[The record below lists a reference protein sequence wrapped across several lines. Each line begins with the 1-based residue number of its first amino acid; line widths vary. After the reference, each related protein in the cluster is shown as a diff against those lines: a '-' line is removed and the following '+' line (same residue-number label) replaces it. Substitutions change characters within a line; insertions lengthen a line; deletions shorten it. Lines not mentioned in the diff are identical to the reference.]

1 MTSFFFAQA
10 RFPEPEFDTYRLPEM
25 VLESAVFDSSLLRA
39 GLLLLFLFGSGYCFY
54 RRRSRKALLL
64 LHLLGLA
71 VFGFLLHACPCPVG
85 IVQNI
90 AEAAATGAPLPLAYL
105 LLFTLPL
112 LCALLCGR
120 LFCAGACPLGALQ
133 ELMPGKKLRLPPALD
148 RFLRLGAVLVLL
160 LVLVCTVAGIGF
172 PLCRLDPY
180 LPIFLRSF
188 NHPYLW
194 LTVVFLLLGL
204 LLSRPFCRYLCPYGV
219 LLRLFSLLAWKK
231 PVITTHDCINCR
243 LCQQSC
249 PNNAIIAPE
258 CDASPAQRKRGLR
271 RLELLLA
278 SIPLALALGGF
289 LGYAAAPLLYPLH
302 RAISLEQKLQQ
313 RTEPELAVDA
323 FEKSQQPATE
333 LSAAADRGRRIIR
346 TGLTLSGL
354 LFAAWVL
361 AELLAQARRRPEE
374 DIHCIDQTLCLC
386 CGRCYQACPLE
397 KPRPSQPDRRT

>member
-1 MTSFFFAQA
+1 MTPFLFAQA
-10 RFPEPEFDTYRLPEM
+10 RFPAPEFDTYRIPELVM
-25 VLESAVFDSSLLRA
+25 EEAVFDSSLLRA
-39 GLLLLFLFGSGYCFY
+39 GAIVLFMLCSGICFY
-54 RRRSRKALLL
+54 RLRSRKALLL
-64 LHLLGLA
+64 LHLLGLV
-71 VFGFLLHACPCPVG
+71 VFGFLFHACPCPVG

-90 AEAAATGAPLPLAYL
+90 AEGAATGAPLPLAFL

-112 LCALLCGR
+112 LCALFYGR

-160 LVLVCTVAGIGF
+160 LVLVCAVAGIGF

-204 LLSRPFCRYLCPYGV
+204 LISRPFCRYLCPYGV
-219 LLRLFSLLAWKK
+219 LLRLFSLLSWKK
-231 PVITTHDCINCR
+231 PIITTHDCINCR
-243 LCQQSC
+243 LCLQGC

-258 CDASPAQRKRGLR
+258 NDDSPAQRKRGLR

-289 LGYAAAPLLYPLH
+289 LGYAAAPLLYPQH
-302 RAISLEQKLQQ
+302 RAISLEQKLQ
-313 RTEPELAVDA
+313 RAESALTVDA
-323 FEKSQQPATE
+323 YEKSQRPAAE
-333 LSAAADRGRRIIR
+333 LSAAADRGRRVIR
-346 TGLTLSGL
+346 TGLTLAGL
-354 LFAAWVL
+354 LFAAWVM
-361 AELLAQARRRPEE
+361 AELIVQARRRPEE
-374 DIHCIDQTLCLC
+374 NIHRIDHTLCFC
-386 CGRCYQACPLE
+386 CGRCYQTCPLE
-397 KPRPSQPDRRT
+397 KPRLSQQDRKT